1 MCIHGPRCEFRT
13 VVNKEN
19 IVYYYVALKAVPL
32 CSDLINFTAQK
43 VSGKLLSIYEHNDT
57 FLNFWAT

>member
-1 MCIHGPRCEFRT
+1 MCIHGPRCEFPT

-32 CSDLINFTAQK
+32 CSDLINVTAQK
-43 VSGKLLSIYEHNDT
+43 VSGKSLSVYEHNAT
-57 FLNFWAT
+57 FLNFSVT